1 MKYPVA
7 LTVNGRE
14 CLREVEARTLLV
26 HFLREELGLTGT
38 RVGCE
43 TSVCGACTV
52 LVNGLAVKSCSRL
65 AVQADGAAIVTVE
78 GLAAEARR
86 EARALETGLHPLQE
100 SFLERHAVQCGY
112 CTSGMLLVA
121 RDLLERSTDPGDE
134 EIRRALDGNL
144 CACTGHER
152 IVEAVRQAAAGLR
165 ERSPSP
171 PAGGKE
177 T

>member
-14 CLREVEARTLLV
+14 CLGEVEARTLLV
-26 HFLREELGLTGT
+26 HFLREDLGLTGT

-52 LVNGLAVKSCSRL
+52 LVNGLAVKSCARL
-65 AVQADGAAIVTVE
+65 AVQADGAAIVTIE

-86 EARALETGLHPLQE
+86 EKSALESGLHPLQE
-100 SFLERHAVQCGY
+100 SFLERHAVQCGF
-112 CTSGMLLVA
+112 CTAGMLLVA
-121 RDLLERSTDPGDE
+121 KDFLERNADPCEE
-134 EIRRALDGNL
+134 EIRSALDGNL

-165 ERSPSP
+165 ERNRP
-171 PAGGKE
+171 PPPHGKKS
-177 T
+177 